1 MKIVKNMTRKKVR
14 LYSIAALFLTALLT
28 WLFYNYSLDIES
40 QIYRKEVPL
49 TKPADETKKEVVY
62 IGVISRYPPNVIYR
76 GYQPMLD
83 YISSRSKY
91 RFELKLSEDYNQAVN
106 MLIKKEVAASFLGSY
121 LYVRANKMYG
131 VVPIIKPL
139 NENREP
145 FSRSVLF
152 TSANSGIFSINDLKG
167 KNIALPSRE
176 SYSSNW
182 LLRYVFAKNNLREN
196 DLKGITNFPHHQSVI
211 YNVLRNNFDAG
222 VSREYLVKKN
232 QDNSIRVLLY
242 SDPFPSSPLVA
253 AKDYPKDIIETIKS
267 ILLSVKPGK
276 DNPITKGWDN
286 EFVYGFVTAS
296 DSDYDVI
303 RTIINER

>member
-1 MKIVKNMTRKKVR
+1 MIIVRNMTRKKIR
-14 LYSIAALFLTALLT
+14 LYSTAALLITAFFT
-28 WLFYNYSLDIES
+28 WLFYNYTLDIEQ
-40 QIYRKEVPL
+40 QIYRNEVTLP
-49 TKPADETKKEVVY
+49 KPDAGKKEVVY

-91 RFELKLSEDYNQAVN
+91 RFELRLSEDYNQAVN
-106 MLIKKEVAASFLGSY
+106 MLIRKEVAASFLGSY

-131 VVPIIKPL
+131 VVPILKPL

-152 TSANSGIFSINDLKG
+152 TGANSGIFSINDLKG
-167 KNIALPSRE
+167 KNIALPSKE
-176 SYSSNW
+176 SYSANW
-182 LLRYVFAKNNLREN
+182 LLSYVFKKNNLAEKE
-196 DLKGITNFPHHQSVI
+196 LKGITNFPHHQSVI
-211 YNVLRNNFDAG
+211 YNVMRGSFDAG
-222 VSREYLVKKN
+222 VSRENLVKKI
-232 QDNSIRVLLY
+232 QDNSIRVLMY

-253 AKDYPKDIIETIKS
+253 AKDYPKDIIETIKRV
-267 ILLSVKPGK
+267 LLSVKPGK
-276 DNPITKGWDN
+276 DNPVTKGWDN

-296 DSDYDVI
+296 DSDYNVI

>member
-1 MKIVKNMTRKKVR
+1 MIIVRNMTRKKIR
-14 LYSIAALFLTALLT
+14 LYSTAALLITAFFT
-28 WLFYNYSLDIES
+28 WLFYNYTLDIEQ
-40 QIYRKEVPL
+40 QIYRNEVTLP
-49 TKPADETKKEVVY
+49 KPDAGKKEVVY

-91 RFELKLSEDYNQAVN
+91 RFELRLSEDYNQAVN
-106 MLIKKEVAASFLGSY
+106 MLIRKEVAASFLGSY

-131 VVPIIKPL
+131 VVPILKPL

-152 TSANSGIFSINDLKG
+152 TGANSGIFSINDLKG

-176 SYSSNW
+176 SYSANW
-182 LLRYVFAKNNLREN
+182 LLSYVFKKNNLAEKE
-196 DLKGITNFPHHQSVI
+196 LKGITNFPHHQSVI
-211 YNVLRNNFDAG
+211 YNVLQGNFDAG
-222 VSREYLVKKN
+222 VSRENLVKKI
-232 QDNSIRVLLY
+232 QDNSIRVLMY

-267 ILLSVKPGK
+267 VLLSVKPGK
-276 DNPITKGWDN
+276 DNPVTKGWDN

-296 DSDYDVI
+296 DSDYNVI